1 MINQVLY
8 YLDNNN
14 NSPAYVIYMYDL
26 ESEKSEVKNIKFDN
40 KGGYDTSLYYDEETK
55 SMFTQNKDNIY
66 RYTVKK
72 I

>member
-1 MINQVLY
+1 
-8 YLDNNN
+8 
-14 NSPAYVIYMYDL
+14 MYDL